1 MYNYTAMDLNST
13 DCRYNNSGT
22 FSYSNSTG
30 NSTYANMTEH
40 FNNSCL
46 SQQPN
51 ICGTYGVYTHFITV
65 HNHIIYIGTFLSL
78 LIVVLNGILISI
90 LLHKNNI
97 TTINI
102 MLSALGFCD
111 ACCAVLLFFPLFVG
125 YAINYIPID
134 SHDATFIPGMANMP
148 IPYPFCIIF
157 DVTYITLSDFFHSM
171 SMWIT
176 TVLGFIKA
184 FVLMFP
190 LQSRIYMTTRAAK
203 YVCGVI
209 TIMCVVIYI
218 PLTATK
224 TFTTA
229 GDGVCCMKNP
239 LGNIYWKTFEWII
252 SVTYLVS
259 FIILITSTVYI
270 FSKLIF
276 TRARIQ
282 RSTSSKMQER
292 NRRAAIIV
300 VIIVIIYLLSEAVS
314 AWCYFS
320 TTFLNTYQWCVVTFY
335 QVQQLI
341 MLLGF
346 ASNFFIYWSMSR
358 DLRAKVNACLNIC
371 FFCPKKSDE
380 FSTVHRSKSS
390 DSTKM

>member
-13 DCRYNNSGT
+13 DCRYNDSGM
-22 FSYSNSTG
+22 FSFSNST
-30 NSTYANMTEH
+30 YDNMTEH
-40 FNNSCL
+40 LNNSCL
-46 SQQPN
+46 SQQSN
-51 ICGTYGVYTHFITV
+51 ICGTYGLYTHFITV
-65 HNHIIYIGTFLSL
+65 HNHIVYIGTFLSL

-134 SHDATFIPGMANMP
+134 SHDATFVPGMANMP

-157 DVTYITLSDFFHSM
+157 DVTYIILSDFFHSM

-209 TIMCVVIYI
+209 TFMCVVIYI

-224 TFTTA
+224 TFTKV
-229 GDGVCCMKNP
+229 GDDVCCMTNP
-239 LGNIYWKTFEWII
+239 LGVIYWETFEWII

-259 FIILITSTVYI
+259 FIILITSTIYI

-282 RSTSSKMQER
+282 MSSSSKMQER

-314 AWCYFS
+314 ACCYFS
-320 TTFLNTYQWCVVTFY
+320 TTFFNTYQWCVVSFY

-358 DLRAKVNACLNIC
+358 DLRAQVNACLNIC

-380 FSTVHRSKSS
+380 LSTVHRSKSS
-390 DSTKM
+390 DSSKM

>member
-1 MYNYTAMDLNST
+1 
-13 DCRYNNSGT
+13 
-22 FSYSNSTG
+22 
-30 NSTYANMTEH
+30 
-40 FNNSCL
+40 
-46 SQQPN
+46 
-51 ICGTYGVYTHFITV
+51 
-65 HNHIIYIGTFLSL
+65 
-78 LIVVLNGILISI
+78 
-90 LLHKNNI
+90 
-97 TTINI
+97 

-134 SHDATFIPGMANMP
+134 SHDATFVPGMANMP

-209 TIMCVVIYI
+209 TFMCVVIYI

-224 TFTTA
+224 TFTKV
-229 GDGVCCMKNP
+229 GDDVCCMTNP
-239 LGNIYWKTFEWII
+239 LGVIYWETFEWII

-259 FIILITSTVYI
+259 FIILITSTIYI

-282 RSTSSKMQER
+282 MSSSSKMQER

-314 AWCYFS
+314 ACCYFS
-320 TTFLNTYQWCVVTFY
+320 TTFFNTYQWCVVSFY

-358 DLRAKVNACLNIC
+358 DLRAQVNACLNIC

-380 FSTVHRSKSS
+380 VSTVHRSKSS
-390 DSTKM
+390 DSSKM

>member
-13 DCRYNNSGT
+13 DCRYNDSGM
-22 FSYSNSTG
+22 FSFSNST
-30 NSTYANMTEH
+30 YDNMTEH
-40 FNNSCL
+40 LNNSCL
-46 SQQPN
+46 SQQSN
-51 ICGTYGVYTHFITV
+51 ICGTYGLYTHFITV
-65 HNHIIYIGTFLSL
+65 HNHIVYIGTFLSL

-134 SHDATFIPGMANMP
+134 SHDATFVPGMANMP

-209 TIMCVVIYI
+209 TFMCVVIYI

-224 TFTTA
+224 TFTKV
-229 GDGVCCMKNP
+229 GDDVCCMTNP
-239 LGNIYWKTFEWII
+239 LGVIYWETFEWII

-259 FIILITSTVYI
+259 FIILITSTIYI

-282 RSTSSKMQER
+282 MSSSSKMQER

-314 AWCYFS
+314 ACCYFS
-320 TTFLNTYQWCVVTFY
+320 TTFFNTYQWCVVSFY

-358 DLRAKVNACLNIC
+358 DLRAQVNACLNIC

-380 FSTVHRSKSS
+380 VSTVHRSKSS
-390 DSTKM
+390 DSSKM